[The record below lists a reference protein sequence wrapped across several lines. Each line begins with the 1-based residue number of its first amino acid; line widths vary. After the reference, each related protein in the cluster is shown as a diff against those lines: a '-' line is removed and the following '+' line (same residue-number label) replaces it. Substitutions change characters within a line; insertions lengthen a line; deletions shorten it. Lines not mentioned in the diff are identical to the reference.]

1 MKDFIIMAIIMT
13 IVVGIFLS
21 LIIVNIFAENSKSIL
36 KKIVGV
42 IIAIAIGC
50 GISGLFTLE
59 KRGDEIAWNN
69 GYCTECEHPYRFANT
84 EYHKNARTTYIW
96 VCDNCGKIIE
106 LHNKYSK

>member
-13 IVVGIFLS
+13 IVVGMFLS
-21 LIIVNIFAENSKSIL
+21 FIIVNIFAENSKSIL

-84 EYHKNARTTYIW
+84 EYHKNAGTTYIW

-106 LHNKYSK
+106 LHSKYSK